1 MSYPVILPSL
11 GRVSSRRSRIG
22 KPFFSTGDT
31 YTYWPRAFPTHTGI
45 GPCNSSNTEEQGARV
60 GPNMRLQTMCFSSR
74 SPLFFI
80 PRTLAALDLSS
91 FMYFLPLITVRG
103 YDWITYILKRTGYQL
118 PLSCPGFMDITRIF
132 SSRRTQFLKPLRQAP
147 QDHSRIQKL
156 ARSYQDTSFYEVLCL
171 ISRYIEK
178 VGPACYGLRGMARSL
193 TGCLAI
199 RHLRPDVRM

>member
-11 GRVSSRRSRIG
+11 GRVSSCRSRIG
-22 KPFFSTGDT
+22 KPFFSAGDA

-60 GPNMRLQTMCFSSR
+60 GPNMRLQTMCFASR

-91 FMYFLPLITVRG
+91 FMYFLPLIAVRG

-132 SSRRTQFLKPLRQAP
+132 FFETNSVPETTSAGSTRSFQNPEIGQVVSR
-147 QDHSRIQKL
+147 H
-156 ARSYQDTSFYEVLCL
+156 VLL
-171 ISRYIEK
+171 
-178 VGPACYGLRGMARSL
+178 
-193 TGCLAI
+193 
-199 RHLRPDVRM
+199 